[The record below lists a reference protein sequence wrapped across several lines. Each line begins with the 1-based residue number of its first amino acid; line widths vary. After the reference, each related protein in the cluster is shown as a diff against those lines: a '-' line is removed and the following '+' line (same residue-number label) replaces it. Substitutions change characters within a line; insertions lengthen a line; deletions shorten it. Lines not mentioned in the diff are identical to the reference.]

1 MSFTKLLG
9 AGITALAFG
18 AVLSAGN
25 AVAEPLAP
33 APSAPAPVVAPG
45 EPAPGGVSTGSSLID
60 LSSLLRLLQ
69 CGSAAQCPLPAA

>member
-25 AVAEPLAP
+25 AVAEPL
-33 APSAPAPVVAPG
+33 APAPVVAPG

>member
-18 AVLSAGN
+18 AVLSAGH
-25 AVAEPLAP
+25 AVAVPP
-33 APSAPAPVVAPG
+33 APAPVVAPG